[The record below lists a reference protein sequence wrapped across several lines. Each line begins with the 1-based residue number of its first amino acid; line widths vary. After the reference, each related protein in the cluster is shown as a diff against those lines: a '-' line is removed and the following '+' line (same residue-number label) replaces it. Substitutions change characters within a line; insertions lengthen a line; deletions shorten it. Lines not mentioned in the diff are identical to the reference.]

1 MSELAQEAAARR
13 QSGRRASAQLDAE
26 QQKRVEEVKN
36 EEDAAALERTSNQRR
51 ASAMLDLEQAS
62 RIQKLKLEEEMDGLE
77 RSSNQRRASKAMDM
91 EQQRR
96 VSDMAKEES
105 EAKAER
111 KKSQELVGS
120 LLDEE
125 QKERIAEQE
134 AEAKRVEEER
144 KKNAAEAALM
154 MDEEQTRRME
164 EKPRAKSLASEKGVL
179 EELQDE
185 VDENVDGIAD
195 VGEAKGL
202 GQNPGE
208 KATISDK
215 ASANVQELMK
225 ADAGDESL
233 RKYKEQLLGK
243 AAKGDLGD
251 TSDTRKVVVIEFKVV
266 FEDKGS
272 PDQVFNLDTEEGVA
286 KLTADGLQLKE
297 GAGFRFELKFR
308 VNHEILTGLK
318 FINKTKK
325 GIFSQSEDVVIGSF
339 APATEPYSFA
349 FPRYGFNN
357 APAGMMFRGVYKAT
371 DKFTDSDGNEHLT
384 YDYKVKIV
392 R

>member
-1 MSELAQEAAARR
+1 
-13 QSGRRASAQLDAE
+13 
-26 QQKRVEEVKN
+26 
-36 EEDAAALERTSNQRR
+36 
-51 ASAMLDLEQAS
+51 MLDLEQAS
-62 RIQKLKLEEEMDGLE
+62 RVQKLKLEEEMDSLE
-77 RSSNQRRASKAMDM
+77 RTSNQRRASKAMDM

-96 VSDMAKEES
+96 ISDVAKEDA

-111 KKSQELVGS
+111 RKSQELAGN

-125 QKERIAEQE
+125 QKRLVEEQE

-144 KKNAAEAALM
+144 KQNAAEAAKM
-154 MDEEQTRRME
+154 MDEEQERRIQ
-164 EKPRAKSLASEKGVL
+164 EKPRTKSLASEKGVL

-185 VDENVDGIAD
+185 VDENVDD
-195 VGEAKGL
+195 VANVDEAKGL
-202 GQNPGE
+202 GQNPAE

-215 ASANVQELMK
+215 ASANVEELMK

-251 TSDTRKVVVIEFKVV
+251 TSDARKVVVTEFKVV

-272 PDQVFNLDTEEGVA
+272 PDLAFNLDTEKGVA
-286 KLTADGLQLKE
+286 KLTADGLELKE

-318 FINKTKK
+318 FVNKTKK
-325 GIFSQSEDVVIGSF
+325 GIFSQSEEVVIGSF

-357 APAGMMFRGVYKAT
+357 APSGMMFRGMYKAI
-371 DKFTDSDGNEHLT
+371 DKFTDSDGNDHLS
-384 YDYKVKIV
+384 YEYKVKIT